1 MENIFNYPKK
11 DLEDYLVAK
20 GYKKFLASQIFDWLY
35 NKQEYDFNNYT
46 NIKKETIDFLKA
58 TFSTAFITI
67 TKVEEDTDVKK
78 FLFTLKDGQKIESVL
93 MYHNYGL
100 SVCVSSQV
108 GCNMGCKFC
117 ESGRL
122 KKVRDLETYEMLEQ
136 AIAISNYV
144 KQKIDSVVIMGIGEP
159 FDNFTNVMKFINLLN
174 DPKVLAIGARHITV
188 STCGLVPKIKAF
200 ADMELQVNLAL
211 SLHSPTDEKRK
222 QIMNVAKAYSL
233 KEVFEALRYYQ
244 NKTKRRVTIEYIML
258 DKINDTKEDALAL
271 SKLLNGYNVYVNLI
285 PYNETKNIA
294 FKASSKKQIALFYDT
309 LKKNGLD
316 VTVRHKFGNK
326 ISAACGQLR
335 SKEI

>member
-1 MENIFNYPKK
+1 MENIFNYTKVE
-11 DLEDYLVAK
+11 LENYLVNK

-35 NKQEYDFNNYT
+35 DKKEYNFDNFS
-46 NIKKETIDFLKA
+46 NIKKETIEFLKDNF
-58 TFSTAFITI
+58 TTDFIEMA
-67 TKVEEDTDVKK
+67 KVEEDTDVKK

-136 AIAISNYV
+136 VIAIGNYV
-144 KQKIDSVVIMGIGEP
+144 NKKIDSVVIMGIGEP
-159 FDNFTNVMKFINLLN
+159 FDNYDNVIKFINLIN
-174 DPKVLAIGARHITV
+174 DPKVLEIGARHITV
-188 STCGLVPKIKAF
+188 STCGLVPKIKDF
-200 ADMELQVNLAL
+200 ADLGLQVNLAL
-211 SLHSPTDEKRK
+211 SLHAPTDEKRK
-222 QIMNVAKAYSL
+222 QIMNIAKAYSL
-233 KEVFEALRYYQ
+233 KEVFDALKYYQ
-244 NKTKRRVTIEYIML
+244 DKTKRRVTIEYIML
-258 DKINDTKEDALAL
+258 DKINDSKEDAVTLA
-271 SKLLNGYNVYVNLI
+271 KLIKDYNVYVNLI
-285 PYNETKNIA
+285 PYNETKNIE
-294 FKASSKKQIALFYDT
+294 FKASSQKQIDIFYNT
-309 LKKNGLD
+309 LKSLGVD